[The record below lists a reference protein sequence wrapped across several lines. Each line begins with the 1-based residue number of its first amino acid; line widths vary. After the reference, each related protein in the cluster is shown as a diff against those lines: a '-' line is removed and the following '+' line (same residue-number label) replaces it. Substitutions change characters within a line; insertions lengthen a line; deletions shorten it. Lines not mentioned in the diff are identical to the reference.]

1 MLRVYSSKGG
11 NSAKKYFF
19 SGLMHGDYY
28 AEGQERVGQWWGKG
42 AELLGLRGDVKTRD
56 FCRLVDNQHPATRE
70 RLTLRNDLDRRGG
83 YDLTFCPCKSL
94 SIVALLNRD
103 DRLIEAV
110 QTAAMETLS
119 VAEELVQTRVR
130 KNGAVHSRFTNNLAA
145 AVFPHLTARP
155 EAGQLPDPFVHLHA
169 YLINA
174 TLDVEENVWKA
185 IEPLQIKSNAPY
197 LEAVFH
203 STLAGLVMRLGY
215 EIEVKGKFWE
225 IKGVPRDLVEL
236 LSKRDAQINAEAEER
251 GAKTAKARDG
261 LAAKTRRGK
270 APEHSMAE
278 LVKGWRSQLSRKQ
291 ASQLRG
297 VVPKSSP
304 MREWSAKVRDV
315 QATKVVRAVS
325 EGMFQ
330 FSSTVTEKSLVERCL
345 RSAPGRFT
353 PDDIRSAIS
362 AAKLEVRDLNGIR
375 RVTHPDVY
383 REERDIVRAVKA
395 GEGKHRPAE
404 LDPITP
410 DGFTK
415 DQASAYKHI
424 LTSRDQFILVEGRP
438 GTGKTRMAK
447 GTSRAINGA
456 IRNTL
461 HPFLGDKVVFL
472 APTAV
477 ASREV
482 LRSEGFKNADT
493 VAKFLRDEK
502 LQSQAAGGWIW
513 LDEAGQLGTKD
524 ANDFVQLAKSL
535 RARVIITGDRQQN
548 SPVPRG
554 DFLELLVKQAGV
566 QSQRMEEIV
575 RQTGRMLEIVNAFVQ
590 GHVGQAFAALR
601 NDDNLHEL
609 PSGDCHRAAAN
620 EYVKRA
626 SSKEAVSVIVPTHR
640 EAGRVTPLI
649 REDLRAAGKLGSER
663 KWRTWR
669 DADLSVAEKKDF
681 QNYKVGQMVRFNQ
694 RTSGFEFGVEYEVVN
709 VGSFSIYPFDRR
721 VQVQAKG
728 GLVEALPLKHADRF
742 SLYNPGEI
750 PLAVGD
756 LVRITRGSKVD
767 TLWTRLRN
775 RVIDQFEL
783 PEKGVTFKKTE
794 LASGTVHRVEAFSLT
809 GEAVLEG
816 GKVLPKDFGHLTHGY
831 CRTLQ
836 GAQGISL
843 DTAIIV
849 ATKDELAPV
858 ERGSFSTAATRPRT
872 TLKIYTDDVKE
883 LEKAASTDRQTVGAI
898 ELLTDGVDPEKTNR
912 KAAAE
917 RMRTQQYMA
926 WQKQKEREN
935 GREH

>member
-42 AELLGLRGDVKTRD
+42 AELLGLRGDVTTRD

-169 YLINA
+169 YLING
-174 TLDVEENVWKA
+174 TFDVEENVWKA

-203 STLAGLVMRLGY
+203 STLAGLVMNLGY

-251 GAKTAKARDG
+251 GAKTAKEKDG

-278 LVKGWRSQLSRKQ
+278 LVKGWWSQLSWKQ
-291 ASQLRG
+291 ARQVRG
-297 VVPKSSP
+297 VVPTNSP
-304 MREWSAKVRDV
+304 RREWSAKVRDI
-315 QATKVVRAVS
+315 QAARAVRAAS
-325 EGMFQ
+325 EGMFE
-330 FSSTVTEKSLVERCL
+330 FSSTVTERSLVERCL
-345 RSAPGRFT
+345 RSAPGKFT
-353 PDDIRSAIS
+353 PEDIRSAI
-362 AAKLEVRDLNGIR
+362 AASGLEVRDLNGVR

-383 REERDIVRAVKA
+383 REEREIVKRVKE

-404 LDPITP
+404 SEPKTP
-410 DGFTK
+410 AGLTK
-415 DQASAYKHI
+415 DQANAYKHI

-447 GTSRAINGA
+447 GTARAINGA

-524 ANDFVQLAKSL
+524 ANALVQLAKSL
-535 RARVIITGDRQQN
+535 RSRVIITGDRKQT

-590 GHVGQAFAALR
+590 GHIGQAFAALR

-609 PSGDCHRAAAN
+609 PSGDCHRAAAK
-620 EYVKRA
+620 EYVKR
-626 SSKEAVSVIVPTHR
+626 SDKENIGVIVPTHR
-640 EAGRVTPLI
+640 EAGRVTSHV
-649 REDLRAAGKLGSER
+649 REELRAAGRLGSD
-663 KWRTWR
+663 RTWKIWR
-669 DADLSVAEKKDF
+669 EAGLSAAEQKDH

-694 RTSGFEFGVEYEVVN
+694 RTPGFEFGTEYEVVK
-709 VGSFSIYPFDRR
+709 VSSFSIYPFDRR

-728 GLVEALPLKHADRF
+728 GLVEALPLKYAERF
-742 SLYNPGEI
+742 SVYNPDEI
-750 PLAVGD
+750 PLATGD
-756 LVRITRGSKVD
+756 LVRITRNSKVD

-794 LASGTVHRVEAFSLT
+794 LANSSVHRVEAFSLT

-831 CRTLQ
+831 CRTLHGSQ
-836 GAQGISL
+836 SVTL
-843 DTAIIV
+843 DSALIV

-858 ERGSFSTAATRPRT
+858 ELGSFLSAATRPRK
-872 TLKIYTDDVKE
+872 TLKIFTDDAKE
-883 LEKAASTDRQTVGAI
+883 LERAASTDRPNIGAI
-898 ELLTDGVDPEKTNR
+898 ELLTEGVDPEKMNR

-926 WQKQKEREN
+926 WQKQKERDN